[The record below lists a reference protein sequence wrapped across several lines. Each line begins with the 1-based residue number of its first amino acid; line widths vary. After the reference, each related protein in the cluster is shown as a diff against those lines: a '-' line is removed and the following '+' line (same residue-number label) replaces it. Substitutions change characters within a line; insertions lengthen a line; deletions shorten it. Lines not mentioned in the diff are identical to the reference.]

1 MNFIRHIRFLLLTTA
16 ILISASAL
24 AGVSSLK
31 VSLDSAFLLMGRTTP
46 LHIELVT
53 DDNSDGH
60 LVIPKDSVCDKVE
73 ILKYLTPDT
82 TGLGSGRREIKQD
95 LVLQSFDS

>member
-53 DDNSDGH
+53 DDNSDR
-60 LVIPKDSVCDKVE
+60 L
-73 ILKYLTPDT
+73 
-82 TGLGSGRREIKQD
+82 
-95 LVLQSFDS
+95 